1 MEKNEDRKNYNQF
14 FFNNLSAKE
23 YFDACVIEGEKLT
36 SPANIKKYAT
46 LATYCASHSNTTG
59 GSKAH

>member
-23 YFDACVIEGEKLT
+23 YFNIGVIEDEKL
-36 SPANIKKYAT
+36 AKARQILKVCNIGTQFCIT
-46 LATYCASHSNTTG
+46 LQYYRRL
-59 GSKAH
+59 